1 MQVEI
6 SYGKQQITLYRTYAL
21 PLVGLSSIPESAFVG
36 RENTLFAAEI
46 GVDVPGDNFLAAYTE
61 GDNRDVVA
69 TDTMKNFVLRE
80 SLSYPGATLEG
91 LLDFLGRRF
100 LATYPQMQRLNLSAR
115 ELPFSAVLT
124 PEGAGFAPSPVLFS
138 RSYADA
144 ACAELSLDRAGEQ
157 VVVSAQRSGRLGLQ
171 LIKITGSS
179 FANFARDGYTTLEE
193 RPDRALFTFM
203 DLHWRYA
210 DPALALGH
218 DPARYVAAEQVR
230 DIAAVV
236 FHQFVSLSIQHLV
249 HEIGQRI
256 FDRFPHLVEIS
267 FAAQNRTWDTAAISD
282 DGSARAYTDPRPGHG
297 RIGLT
302 MKRSG

>member
-6 SYGKQQITLYRTYAL
+6 SYGKQQITLYRTYAQ
-21 PLVGLSSIPESAFVG
+21 PLVGLSSIPESPFVG
-36 RENTLFAAEI
+36 RENIMLAAEI

-80 SLSYPGATLEG
+80 SLSYGGATLEG

-124 PEGAGFAPSPVLFS
+124 PEGAAFAPSSVLFS
-138 RSYADA
+138 RGHGDA
-144 ACAELSLDRAGEQ
+144 STAELSLDRAGEQ
-157 VVVSAQRSGRLGLQ
+157 VVATAQRSGRVGLQ

-210 DPALALGH
+210 DPALALGQS
-218 DPARYVAAEQVR
+218 PAQYVAAEQVR

-236 FHQFVSLSIQHLV
+236 FHEFVSLSIQHLV

-256 FDRFPHLVEIS
+256 FARFPQLAEVS
-267 FAAQNRTWDTAAISD
+267 FAAQNRTWDTAA
-282 DGSARAYTDPRPGHG
+282 SAAEGPAKAYTDPRPGHG
-297 RIGLT
+297 QIGLT
-302 MKRSG
+302 MRRAG